1 LINAATILFEIQ
13 DIKRFKSL
21 DHLYSYAGLVPD
33 TGDSGNRKITKG
45 ITVRR
50 NEYLR
55 TALVESSWTV
65 VRKDPALL
73 MKYNELRKR
82 MHYNKAIIRIAKHLL
97 SRTRFVLLNQ
107 KEYVT
112 GVVA

>member
-1 LINAATILFEIQ
+1 MINAATILFEIQ

-65 VRKDPALL
+65 VRKDPALP